1 VSLRQ
6 VCLVQKSLARPSVV
20 LMAADDLES
29 LQAGLIEAVQRI
41 RTLAEDYGVAN
52 P

>member
-1 VSLRQ
+1 MVSITRHG
-6 VCLVQKSLARPSVV
+6 RPSVV